1 VSRTPRQSRV
11 SSAVRAMRGGS
22 LALLALVL
30 VASAAALTGRR
41 EAGVRRPVPTRKPSH
56 AVPD

>member
-1 VSRTPRQSRV
+1 
-11 SSAVRAMRGGS
+11 MRGGS